1 MYPKNFIQEPL
12 SAASLGNGC
21 PLTLMLWGEMVP
33 GPTENHNEFYSD
45 DIDLV
50 RRIMED
56 MFIPLF
62 LDEQAYHR
70 IGFINISRRIC
81 ELPGWYLWTKDDRGA
96 YLLELTSLEIAEP
109 ISITNQSP
117 FLTAGLVLKYYPTPE
132 EPSFKDFAFLEQQV
146 RLSPC
151 FDHTGTPLF
160 EKQEEIHDSLFTV
173 GHICVAFDRELS
185 IAKMRVSS
193 QDRWV
198 EFREDAVGVETD
210 SGPATAPLMEKTRLR
225 NVPGWEL
232 SWGFFDKLVL
242 GFCYVH
248 RSRPFG
254 LRLMMSP
261 ASIYFVSGKG
271 QCREVQTSEIGG
283 WTLEVA
289 VILQRGKKATI
300 PPKGLWKSFP
310 LPTNDGVLIVDSLEN
325 ASEEKHPWINP
336 DWWAVH
342 SWSFAL
348 SEEIKHRC
356 MRDH

>member
-1 MYPKNFIQEPL
+1 MVSEP
-12 SAASLGNGC
+12 SEYHS
-21 PLTLMLWGEMVP
+21 
-33 GPTENHNEFYSD
+33 EFYSD
-45 DIDLV
+45 DIDLI

-62 LDEQAYHR
+62 LDEQACHR
-70 IGFINISRRIC
+70 IGFTNISRRIC
-81 ELPGWYLWTKDDRGA
+81 ELPGWYLWTKDNRGA
-96 YLLELTSLEIAEP
+96 YLIELTSLEIGKP

-160 EKQEEIHDSLFTV
+160 EKQEEIHDSLFNV
-173 GHICVAFDRELS
+173 GQISVTFDRELG
-185 IAKMRVSS
+185 IAKMKVFS

-198 EFREDAVGVETD
+198 EFCEEGAGVEDD
-210 SGPATAPLMEKTRLR
+210 SGGATACLMEKTRIR

-232 SWGFFDKLVL
+232 SWGLFDKLLL
-242 GFCYVH
+242 GFCYIH

-254 LRLMMSP
+254 LRLMKSP
-261 ASIYFVSGKG
+261 ASIYLVSGKG

-289 VILQRGKKATI
+289 VILQEGKQATI
-300 PPKGLWKSFP
+300 PVKGLWKSFP
-310 LPTNDGVLIVDSLEN
+310 LSANGGVLIVDSLEN
-325 ASEEKHPWINP
+325 PSEEKHPWINP
-336 DWWAVH
+336 DWWAVR
-342 SWSFAL
+342 SWSFPP
-348 SEEIKHRC
+348 SEEIKHC
-356 MRDH
+356 CLRDH